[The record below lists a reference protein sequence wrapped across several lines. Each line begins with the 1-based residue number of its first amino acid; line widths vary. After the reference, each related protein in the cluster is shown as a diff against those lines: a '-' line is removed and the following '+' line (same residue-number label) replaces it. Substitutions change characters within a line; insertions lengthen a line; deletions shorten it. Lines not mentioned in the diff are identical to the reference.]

1 MNLEPRIHVIA
12 AALADQSRASMVC
25 ALLDGRAFTAKE
37 LACTANITPQTAS
50 AHLKVLERE
59 GLITTL
65 KAGRNKYM
73 RLASPEVARVIESL
87 AVLTPA
93 DHVTRNKPRGATAD
107 MLIARSCYDHIA
119 GRLGIALAESLC
131 RQGYVSVNGETFA
144 VTDTG
149 LAFFQSLGVDTAVLA
164 EKKRPM
170 IRSCLD
176 WTERRHHAAG
186 SLAAAV
192 MTLSLEAKWLER
204 QKGSRGLTITP
215 LGRAA
220 FQKHFDIC
228 AEGLAMAS
236 PTQSDA
242 KTA

>member
-12 AALADQSRASMVC
+12 AALADRSRASMIC

-37 LACTANITPQTAS
+37 LACTANVTPQTAS

-73 RLASPEVARVIESL
+73 RLASPEVAQVIEAL
-87 AVLTPA
+87 AVLTPT
-93 DHVTRNKPRGATAD
+93 DHVERAKPRGATDD

-119 GRLGIALAESLC
+119 GRLGVALAESLC
-131 RQGYVSVNGETFA
+131 QRGYVTVSGESFTI
-144 VTDTG
+144 TESG
-149 LAFFQSLGVDTAVLA
+149 LSFFRDLGVDTEALA
-164 EKKRPM
+164 SKKRPM

-186 SLAAAV
+186 SLAAAL
-192 MTLSLEAKWLER
+192 MTMALDAKWLVR
-204 QKGSRGLTITP
+204 QQG
-215 LGRAA
+215 GRALIISELGYA
-220 FQKHFDIC
+220 SFQRHF
-228 AEGLAMAS
+228 GLDRADVIAA
-236 PTQSDA
+236 T
-242 KTA
+242 KT